1 MERYYN
7 LICSAHFF
15 DGIPKEKIS
24 DVLSNI
30 DASVVCFTKKQAI
43 FYEDSQFK
51 AGIILYGEAEIRK
64 QDYKGNNSI
73 ISTYINKIE
82 AMRNAVNIGKEY
94 DKDTE
99 IIIRSDI
106 QWENN
111 ATNVYTTVI
120 KVLNVN

>member
-1 MERYYN
+1 MVTQIMVELRSGKYN
-7 LICSAHFF
+7 VIKIV
-15 DGIPKEKIS
+15 DGKE
-24 DVLSNI
+24 
-30 DASVVCFTKKQAI
+30 
-43 FYEDSQFK
+43 E
-51 AGIILYGEAEIRK
+51 
-64 QDYKGNNSI
+64 I
-73 ISTYINKIE
+73 ISKYINKIE